1 MPHSKIGNLYIIQE
15 REFIYKN
22 ESIYKMGRTGN
33 LAKRICNYPKESIVH
48 FAIHSKNL
56 IYDENEIYNIFC
68 IKFKARRDI
77 GKEYFEGNIKEMI
90 YTMTKYILEDAIL
103 PKTKEDQKEEENIK
117 LEEKII
123 KLEEENIKLEEKII
137 KKDVTI
143 VIMEF
148 FDTYRIQF
156 SKKIIKSKDIY
167 QKLIDWIEIKKYDIF
182 ISHTEMT
189 KDLINIYKITAKT
202 HYFKD
207 GVEQVLVFPNLTE
220 TENII
225 ENKHIEYNNIKK
237 PYTCI
242 CCGYK
247 TSHKPSM
254 YNHFY
259 KKTKHCPKLINDI
272 ELTDEIKEYI
282 LHNRIYKTQ
291 II

>member
-15 REFIYKN
+15 REFIDKN
-22 ESIYKMGRTGN
+22 ESIYKIGRTGN

-56 IYDENEIYNIFC
+56 IYDENEICNIFY

-103 PKTKEDQKEEENIK
+103 PVKTKEDQKEEENIK

-123 KLEEENIKLEEKII
+123 KKN
-137 KKDVTI
+137 VTI

-148 FDTYRIQF
+148 LDTYRIQF

-207 GVEQVLVFPNLTE
+207 GVEQALVFPNLTE

-272 ELTDEIKEYI
+272 ELTDEIKQYI

-291 II
+291 IIYI